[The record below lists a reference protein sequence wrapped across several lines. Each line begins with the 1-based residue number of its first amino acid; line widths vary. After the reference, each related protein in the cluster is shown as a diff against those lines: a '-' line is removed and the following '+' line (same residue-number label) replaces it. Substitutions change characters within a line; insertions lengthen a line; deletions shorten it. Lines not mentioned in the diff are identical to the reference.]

1 VVRIE
6 GRLANR
12 YDTYMATRLFQIDDL
27 RTLVER
33 NQWPCVSLYLPT
45 HRAGRQETREDPIR
59 LKNAVGRAAEQL
71 AAAGY
76 RKDDITKLLEPA
88 ASLVTSRDFW
98 LERADGLAVFVTPGL
113 FQYYRVPLTLQDEVA
128 VADHFSVK
136 QLIPL
141 FSGDGHFYILA
152 FSQKRIRFYEAT
164 RTSIQELA
172 VPEMLKSI
180 DDLRQFDE
188 AQAQL
193 QGHTMALA
201 GTAATANVVFHGQG
215 SIADKATYKAEVM
228 QYVSAVSKKLE
239 RYLGAQTVP
248 LVLAAVE
255 YEQAFYRE
263 ANSYRSLLDEGVLGN
278 PDGLDDQQIHRAAW
292 EVVEPH
298 FSEARRAMLGHF
310 GDLSNTDK
318 TSDRIEKIL
327 PAACH
332 GQVRTLF
339 IETQARTWG
348 RFNAE
353 GLSVEIHKS
362 PAQGDVDL
370 IDLATVY
377 VLQSKGMIY
386 ALPRDQMPTPN
397 PQAAIFRY

>member
-6 GRLANR
+6 GRLADR

-27 RTLVER
+27 RALVER

-45 HRAGRQETREDPIR
+45 HRAGRQETQEDPIR
-59 LKNAVGRAAEQL
+59 LKNAVGRAAERL

-76 RKDDITKLLEPA
+76 PKDDITRLLEPA

-113 FQYYRVPLTLQDEVA
+113 FQYYRVPVKLQDEVA
-128 VADHFSVK
+128 VADHFCVK

-141 FSGDGHFYILA
+141 FSEDGHFYILA
-152 FSQKRIRFYEAT
+152 LSQKRIRFYEAT
-164 RTSIQELA
+164 RTSIQEQA

-201 GTAATANVVFHGQG
+201 GTAGTANVVFHGQG
-215 SIADKATYKAEVM
+215 NIADKATYKAEVM
-228 QYVSAVSKKLE
+228 QYVTAVCKKLE
-239 RYLGAQTVP
+239 KHLGAQTAP
-248 LVLAAVE
+248 LVLVAVE

-263 ANSYRSLLDEGVLGN
+263 ANSYHSLLAEGVLGN
-278 PDGLDDQQIHRAAW
+278 PDGLDDGQIHRAAW
-292 EVVEPH
+292 QVVEPH
-298 FSEARRAMLGHF
+298 LGEARRTILGHF

-318 TSDRIEKIL
+318 TSDRLETIL

-332 GQVRTLF
+332 GRVRTLF
-339 IETQARTWG
+339 IETQARVWG
-348 RFNAE
+348 LFDTER
-353 GLSVEIHKS
+353 LSVEVHKS
-362 PAQGDVDL
+362 PAPGDVDL
-370 IDLATVY
+370 IDLAAVY
-377 VLQSKGMIY
+377 VLQSKGMVY
-386 ALPRDQMPTPN
+386 ALPRDEMPTPN
-397 PQAAIFRY
+397 PQAALFRY

>member
-1 VVRIE
+1 MTC
-6 GRLANR
+6 GRWSSETNGLAS
-12 YDTYMATRLFQIDDL
+12 
-27 RTLVER
+27 
-33 NQWPCVSLYLPT
+33 PCTCPPT
-45 HRAGRQETREDPIR
+45 GPDRQETREDPIR
-59 LKNAVGRAAEQL
+59 LRNAVGRAADRL

-76 RKDDITKLLEPA
+76 PKDDITRLLEPA

-98 LERADGLAVFVTPGL
+98 LERADGLAIFVTPGL
-113 FQYYRVPLTLQDEVA
+113 FQFYRVPLTLQDEVA

-141 FSGDGHFYILA
+141 FSGDGQFYVLA
-152 FSQKRIRFYEAT
+152 LSQKRIRFYEAT
-164 RTSIQELA
+164 RTSIQERA
-172 VPEMLKSI
+172 VPEMPKSI

-215 SIADKATYKAEVM
+215 SIADKATYKIEVM
-228 QYVSAVSKKLE
+228 QYVTAVCKKLE
-239 RYLGAQTVP
+239 KYLDAQTAP

-263 ANSYRSLLDEGVLGN
+263 ANSYHNLLEKGVLGN
-278 PDGLDDQQIHRAAW
+278 PDGLDDGQIHRAAW

-298 FSEARRAMLGHF
+298 FSEARQAMLGHF
-310 GDLSNTDK
+310 ADLSNTDK
-318 TSDRIEKIL
+318 TSDRLDEIL

-332 GQVRTLF
+332 GRVRTLF

-348 RFNAE
+348 LFDAE
-353 GLSVEIHKS
+353 KPSVEIHKS

-386 ALPRDQMPTPN
+386 ALPRDQMPVKSSV
-397 PQAAIFRY
+397 AAMFRY